1 MLRNNFSADR
11 VTQTPLTFAV
21 TQPQKP
27 LRRKRNRAVHRRQG
41 KLSQATHQAISFID
55 IDMDAGAT
63 CDKMVTKSCA
73 LRPIES

>member
-1 MLRNNFSADR
+1 MLRNNFPADR
-11 VTQTPLTFAV
+11 VAQTPLRFAA

-55 IDMDAGAT
+55 MDAGAT
-63 CDKMVTKSCA
+63 CDKMVTECCA
-73 LRPIES
+73 LQPIES

>member
-1 MLRNNFSADR
+1 MLRNNFPADR
-11 VTQTPLTFAV
+11 VTQTPLMFAV

-27 LRRKRNRAVHRRQG
+27 LRRKRNCAVHPRQG
-41 KLSQATHQAISFID
+41 KLSQATQQAISF

-73 LRPIES
+73 LQPIES